1 MKQLVTTAAWIM
13 FLPFLAAAQDSDH
26 SKGHGYAYFAPGAM
40 VQTGCGECD
49 RLATAHVGGGG
60 EGFLTRNL
68 GVGADL
74 GYLTPTRS
82 WGDGIGTFSPNFVV
96 RFRAKD
102 NDNRVE
108 PFVTG
113 GYTLFFRS
121 GTANGFNVG
130 GGVNYWFKECV
141 GLRLELRDN
150 VWTEF
155 GTVHYVGFRIGV
167 TSR

>member
-1 MKQLVTTAAWIM
+1 MSRLIGTVLLIAC
-13 FLPFLAAAQDSDH
+13 LPLLAAAQSTDY
-26 SKGHGYAYFAPGAM
+26 SKGHGYAYFAPGTMA
-40 VQTGCGECD
+40 QTRCSGCG
-49 RLATAHVGGGG
+49 RLATAHIGGGG
-60 EGFLTRNL
+60 EGFFTRNL
-68 GVGADL
+68 GLGADL
-74 GYLTPTRS
+74 GYLTPMRS

-102 NDNRVE
+102 DYNKLE

-130 GGVNYWFKECV
+130 GGVNYWFKDRF
-141 GLRLELRDN
+141 GLRFELRDN

-167 TSR
+167 TFR